1 MLSAFAAPTTVK
13 IYSGFGGAAR
23 YDDLKSCRL
32 VEQLDEGRAPSSTGL
47 NWTHYIDLDFEVD
60 IRDNVSR
67 SVGSNSLTYSDGD
80 EVRIPDVQGTKYVVV
95 FVVPM
100 GMGTNN
106 HYKRAYLLRDDPV
119 WDGTGW

>member
-1 MLSAFAAPTTVK
+1 MLSDAAAPTTVK

-23 YDDLKSCRL
+23 YDDVQRCRL
-32 VEQLDEGRAPSSTGL
+32 VEQVDEGRAPSSSGL
-47 NWTHYIDLDFEVD
+47 NWTHYIDLPFDID

-67 SVGSNSLTYSDGD
+67 SAGSNTLTYADGD
-80 EVRIPDVQGTKYVVV
+80 EVRIPDEAGTKYVVV

-100 GMGTNN
+100 GLGTSFS
-106 HYKRAYLLRDDPV
+106 YKRAYLLRDAPV